1 MKQPP
6 TTSIFNDIR
15 WKRNASRQ
23 AVRENNF
30 HIKPVGLREHGEQNR
45 SFPEALIS
53 MSAIG
58 NFADTFFI
66 CFCVHASLRM
76 PAGQCH
82 FEGKDKNFPGV
93 RLVVHFGGSA
103 PLPVGCFQQWIRS
116 CSCRGKA
123 ASYSS
128 PGPAP
133 HSFSSRTRGERT
145 TWTSYLLSTLG
156 ICHSPGKEKEKTN
169 WPNSWRLSEF
179 LLRRGQSRSFTF
191 HWATFMGPLHLLFL

>member
-1 MKQPP
+1 MSMPPPYVSFSPVRDILSGSPAQGPFFFANENIPPMKQPP
-6 TTSIFNDIR
+6 TTSIFNDIQ
-15 WKRNASRQ
+15 WKCNASRQ

-93 RLVVHFGGSA
+93 RLFTLEALPLYLWAAFNSGSGLAHVMGRQRHA
-103 PLPVGCFQQWIRS
+103 PALVLFRI
-116 CSCRGKA
+116 
-123 ASYSS
+123 ASHPE
-128 PGPAP
+128 PGVKEP
-133 HSFSSRTRGERT
+133 
-145 TWTSYLLSTLG
+145 LG
-156 ICHSPGKEKEKTN
+156 PRICYRH
-169 WPNSWRLSEF
+169 
-179 LLRRGQSRSFTF
+179 
-191 HWATFMGPLHLLFL
+191 